1 MFKSYL
7 FAFYFL
13 WTVHIFLPIL
23 SGSFQSLEIL
33 YVLGLYQPFV
43 TWMLQVFFAT
53 LLFTFNFAFFGHP
66 KLFH

>member
-13 WTVHIFLPIL
+13 LTVHIFLPIL

-43 TWMLQVFFAT
+43 INAANIFCHFIIY
-53 LLFTFNFAFFGHP
+53 F
-66 KLFH
+66 